1 MTSVERSGQSGGY
14 IPRWS
19 NGPEPEFTSHEAFC
33 ILNATDRE
41 ASVEVTIYYSD
52 RGQGLKVPARRTRHI
67 RFNDLND
74 PEPIA
79 EGTSYASIIQ
89 SDT

>member
-14 IPRWS
+14 IPGWS

-52 RGQGLKVPARRTRHI
+52 REPRAQGARPAHQTYSLQ
-67 RFNDLND
+67 RFK
-74 PEPIA
+74 
-79 EGTSYASIIQ
+79 
-89 SDT
+89 